1 MLFRSVGDFRWM
13 DYVTKIDVQIP
24 ETSASTYA
32 RLGIRTQTGM
42 NWNQSGYTLEING
55 AGSWKLYRVGSAV
68 ANGTVTATTD
78 GKYELKLAALGDMIT
93 AFINGEQVTSYQD
106 ASPMLSGRVK
116 ISNNWHQ
123 VYYDN
128 LLIEKIAG
136 GCAYALSM
144 VDGQDDSVSYEGSW
158 TIDNPGSGSA
168 DNWYR
173 TLSIS
178 GGSGATVSFP
188 IHGAGFAIIGPN
200 NAGTKLDVYVDNN
213 LVAENV
219 STTAAASRY
228 ESYSYSGL
236 SLADHNIKV
245 VVKSGTLKI
254 DALYALGET
263 TQIGDDVLVSVET
276 KFPAAY
282 AVEQNH
288 NHLEQ
293 RV

>member
-1 MLFRSVGDFRWM
+1 MDTDSTGRNQNTTDNVLYADDFEYTEEPEMEQYNAKTGKTTSVDYLTARGNEPRYMLDTHGAYIVENGRLKSELTTSVGQWNGGEPSTIVGDFRWM
-13 DYVTKIDVQIP
+13 DYVTTIDVQIP
-24 ETSASTYA
+24 DASASTYA

-55 AGSWKLYRVGSAV
+55 AGSWKLYRIGSAV

-158 TIDNPGSGSA
+158 TIDNPGSG
-168 DNWYR
+168 
-173 TLSIS
+173 
-178 GGSGATVSFP
+178 
-188 IHGAGFAIIGPN
+188 
-200 NAGTKLDVYVDNN
+200 
-213 LVAENV
+213 
-219 STTAAASRY
+219 
-228 ESYSYSGL
+228 L
-236 SLADHNIKV
+236 SLIHI
-245 VVKSGTLKI
+245 
-254 DALYALGET
+254 
-263 TQIGDDVLVSVET
+263 
-276 KFPAAY
+276 
-282 AVEQNH
+282 
-288 NHLEQ
+288 
-293 RV
+293 